1 MPPTPWKTLSSRY
14 IVRDRWMT
22 LRADRCVTAGG
33 VILDPYY
40 VQEPA
45 DWVQVVAFDT
55 EDRIL
60 LVRQYRHGAGIIST
74 EIPVGVMEQGE
85 SAAEAAA
92 RELLEETGCAA
103 EKLEAL
109 AVMSP
114 NPARYSNRIHS
125 FIATHTQKIQQQQL
139 DETEEIEFEFLSI
152 PEVLDLIYSGS
163 FPQAL
168 QVGTLFLALRKR
180 GLDWKR

>member
-1 MPPTPWKTLSSRY
+1 MPPTPWTILSSRY

-22 LRADRCVTAGG
+22 LRADCCVTAGG

-60 LVRQYRHGAGIIST
+60 LIRQYRHGAGIVST
-74 EIPVGVMEQGE
+74 EIPCGGMEQGE
-85 SAAEAAA
+85 SAVQAAA

-103 EKLEAL
+103 ESLEAL
-109 AVMSP
+109 PVMYP
-114 NPARYSNRIHS
+114 NPARYSNRVHS
-125 FIATHTQKIQQQQL
+125 FIASGTRQIQPQQL
-139 DETEEIEFEFLSI
+139 DESEEIEFEFLTL
-152 PEVLDLIYSGS
+152 PAVLELIDSGS

-168 QVGTLFLALRKR
+168 QVGCLFLALRKR
-180 GLDWKR
+180 GLDWNR

>member
-1 MPPTPWKTLSSRY
+1 MPPTPWTTLSSRY

-22 LRADRCVTAGG
+22 LRADCCVTAGG

-40 VQEPA
+40 VQESA

-60 LVRQYRHGAGIIST
+60 LTRQYRHGAGIVST
-74 EIPVGVMEQGE
+74 EIPCGVMEQGE
-85 SAAEAAA
+85 SAAQAAA

-103 EKLEAL
+103 ENLEAL

-125 FIATHTQKIQQQQL
+125 FIATHTRPIQQQQL
-139 DETEEIEFEFLSI
+139 DETEEIDFEFLSI
-152 PEVLDLIYSGS
+152 PAVLELIDSGS
-163 FPQAL
+163 FAQAL

>member
-1 MPPTPWKTLSSRY
+1 MPPTPWKILSSRD

-22 LRADRCVTAGG
+22 LRADCCVTAGG

-60 LVRQYRHGAGIIST
+60 LIRQYRHGAGIVCT
-74 EIPVGVMEQGE
+74 ELPGGGIEQGE
-85 SAAEAAA
+85 SPAQAAT

-103 EKLEAL
+103 DSLEAL
-109 AVMSP
+109 PVMHP
-114 NPARYSNRIHS
+114 NPARYSNRVHS
-125 FIATHTQKIQQQQL
+125 FIATGTRRVQQQKL
-139 DETEEIEFEFLSI
+139 DESEEIEFEFLSI
-152 PEVLDLIYSGS
+152 PRVFELIDSGS

-168 QVGTLFLALRKR
+168 NVGCLFLALRKR

>member
-1 MPPTPWKTLSSRY
+1 MPITPWTTLSSRY

-22 LRADRCVTAGG
+22 LRADCCVTAGG

-60 LVRQYRHGAGIIST
+60 LIRQYRHGAGIICT
-74 EIPVGVMEQGE
+74 ELPGGGMEQGE
-85 SAAEAAA
+85 SPAHAAA

-103 EKLEAL
+103 ESLEAL
-109 AVMSP
+109 PVMHP

-125 FIATHTQKIQQQQL
+125 FIATHTRPIQQQQL

-152 PEVLDLIYSGS
+152 PAVLDLIDSGS